1 MHFALRSSAMDSS
14 EEKYGKA
21 QRRKN
26 QRILAVF
33 ILLLLGVLTYM
44 TMSPTVSEEFEEEI
58 PSKFSFE

>member
-1 MHFALRSSAMDSS
+1 MDSS